1 MMINR
6 IISKLHKES
15 GQALYLVV
23 IMLGLGGLMITPLL
37 NYTNA
42 SLTVNETHRQLTN
55 ELYAAEAGA
64 KDAIHYLV
72 EGTGAIPEVG
82 DDPWGPY
89 TITSVNNMAVDVTV
103 DRVAE
108 IVFKINSVAA
118 GTTVE
123 TYIESGGSFLY
134 VFDKAIISN
143 DDVELGPNSH
153 VEGDVLYVDEIKPSD
168 PDKLNDQID
177 GTHVQDEDGLE
188 WWPTDEEIEEMSDWY
203 EGQVEGAPAVPDGY
217 IMQLSGTEDD
227 HDLIGPLYGEGDLQ
241 IKGTGFADITGTVFV
256 EGNLDIS
263 PTPSCTI
270 YLNGQTIFV
279 RGDITVL
286 PDTAILGSGCII
298 AIGNID
304 FQPSMTGDDY
314 ILLWSLKGEVWLH
327 PGDVFTGS
335 VVGATMVDLQPNT
348 VINYP
353 EEGPPDGFNFP
364 GYDDDPGY
372 GFGYDLTIE
381 TWEIK

>member
-1 MMINR
+1 MVNR
-6 IISKLHKES
+6 MISKLQKES

-23 IMLGLGGLMITPLL
+23 ILLGLGGFMIAPLL
-37 NYTNA
+37 SYTNN
-42 SLTVNETHRQLTN
+42 SLTTNETHRQLTN

-64 KDAIHYLV
+64 KDAIHHLL
-72 EGTGAIPEVG
+72 EGTGNIPEVDG
-82 DDPWGPY
+82 SPWPY
-89 TITSVNNMAVDVTV
+89 TINHVNSKAIDVTV
-103 DRVAE
+103 EREAE
-108 IVFKINSVAA
+108 NVFKVNSVAA

-123 TYIESGGSFLY
+123 TYIESSGSFLY

-153 VEGDVLYVDEIKPSD
+153 VTGDVVYVDEIKPWD
-168 PDKLNDQID
+168 PDAIDDQID
-177 GTHVQDEDGLE
+177 GTYVQDEDGLD
-188 WWPTDEEIEEMSDWY
+188 WWPTDDEIEEMSDWY
-203 EGQVEGAPAVPDGY
+203 EDQVEGGPSVPDGY
-217 IMQLSGTEDD
+217 ILQLSGTEEA

-270 YLNGQTIFV
+270 DLNGQTIFV
-279 RGDITVL
+279 RGDITIL
-286 PDTAILGSGCII
+286 PDAAILGSGCII
-298 AIGNID
+298 AIGDID

-327 PGDVFTGS
+327 PGDDFTGS

-353 EEGPPDGFNFP
+353 EGGPPDGFNFP
-364 GYDDDPGY
+364 GYDSATPGY
-372 GFGYDLTIE
+372 GFGYDFTIE